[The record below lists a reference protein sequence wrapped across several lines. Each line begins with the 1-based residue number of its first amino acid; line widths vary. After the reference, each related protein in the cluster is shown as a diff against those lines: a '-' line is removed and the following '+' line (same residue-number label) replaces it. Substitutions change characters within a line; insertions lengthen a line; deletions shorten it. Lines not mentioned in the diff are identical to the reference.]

1 MGIYFTIM
9 FFVFGTIMG
18 SFYNVVASRLPKGES
33 IVFPSSHCDNCKHI
47 LGPLELIPIFS
58 FLLLGGKC
66 RNCGQKIS
74 WVHPFF
80 EFVTGLLFAFSYLA
94 YGLSLDLIVI
104 LTFVSILDII
114 IMSDYYYMI
123 ISDEVLIAGVIFLIL
138 EYYFIYGLNP
148 LGKAIFNGLVALLIM
163 FLLKKFGDFLFKRES
178 MGGGDIKLMF
188 IFGFVLGYPMAVVS
202 IFLAS
207 LVGLPISLLLMR
219 FKKTNLIPFGPFLSI
234 GALIIT
240 FLKLNFNT
248 LIDLLTR

>member
-123 ISDEVLIAGVIFLIL
+123 ISDEVFPMKFPYLL
-138 EYYFIYGLNP
+138 
-148 LGKAIFNGLVALLIM
+148 AII
-163 FLLKKFGDFLFKRES
+163 FKRRYHRKNICYSAENH
-178 MGGGDIKLMF
+178 MGG
-188 IFGFVLGYPMAVVS
+188 
-202 IFLAS
+202 
-207 LVGLPISLLLMR
+207 
-219 FKKTNLIPFGPFLSI
+219 
-234 GALIIT
+234 IT
-240 FLKLNFNT
+240 
-248 LIDLLTR
+248 